1 MWAKDWFKNL
11 CSGNLFFPVEEKHP
25 KILCHCP
32 ASPFYQ
38 KGGFIHLSLAFGGS
52 WSSSVGRPSDHHVQ
66 LCRLGTVQGNHTKV
80 GRVHILD
87 LCVYCDDFSGRC
99 SKIHV
104 QLLEK
109 DQRMMK
115 SNLYSVVPRSSVN
128 LGQLLSTLGISL
140 WQSYPLTLDAY

>member
-1 MWAKDWFKNL
+1 MSNKGL
-11 CSGNLFFPVEEKHP
+11 IP
-25 KILCHCP
+25 KIGERTC
-32 ASPFYQ
+32 
-38 KGGFIHLSLAFGGS
+38 
-52 WSSSVGRPSDHHVQ
+52 
-66 LCRLGTVQGNHTKV
+66 
-80 GRVHILD
+80 
-87 LCVYCDDFSGRC
+87 
-99 SKIHV
+99 KIHV